1 MASLLSTV
9 TEPSAESSR
18 KRKSSPDMP
27 TSEPLEPS
35 SDSSYFSNNRK
46 RYGIEEDD
54 DDREVWDAKKGVMG
68 KKPRVSEMT
77 IVPDRDS
84 DNDFSMDMDDM
95 PIIKPEPQ
103 DDDDDEIRIRPTR
116 PVTSAS
122 TKING
127 SAVPRQ
133 RKVVNSTSVKHVV
146 KPEPLS
152 VDLKAEKAK
161 PTISRAPANGK
172 PVPVGSEHWSAVQ
185 ESLLPTKSSDI
196 AEVKAYIGSVK
207 AENVL
212 EQDGSLRIFWLDHME
227 QDGAIHLVG
236 KALDRATWK
245 YVSTC
250 VTVNGIQRN
259 LFVKPRAKRFCK
271 CTYNSRRVIG

>member
-1 MASLLSTV
+1 MASLLSAV
-9 TEPSAESSR
+9 AEPSAESSR

-27 TSEPLEPS
+27 TSESIAPS
-35 SDSSYFSNNRK
+35 SDSSYFSNSRK
-46 RYGIEEDD
+46 RYGMEDD
-54 DDREVWDAKKGVMG
+54 EDEREVWDAKKGVMG

-77 IVPDRDS
+77 IMPDRDS

-103 DDDDDEIRIRPTR
+103 DDDDDEIQIRPTR
-116 PVTSAS
+116 PAASAS
-122 TKING
+122 IKPNG

-146 KPEPLS
+146 KPEPVS
-152 VDLKAEKAK
+152 ADLKAEKAK
-161 PTISRAPANGK
+161 PTVSRGPANGK
-172 PVPVGSEHWSAVQ
+172 PVSAGSEHWSAVQ

-196 AEVKAYIGSVK
+196 AEVKAYVGSVK

-236 KALDRATWK
+236 KTLDRATGK

-259 LFVKPRAKRFCK
+259 LFVKPRAKRFCE
-271 CTYNSRRVIG
+271 CT

>member
-1 MASLLSTV
+1 MASLLSAV
-9 TEPSAESSR
+9 AEPSAESSR

-27 TSEPLEPS
+27 TSEPIEPS

-46 RYGIEEDD
+46 RYGMDDDD

-68 KKPRVSEMT
+68 KKPRVSELT

-84 DNDFSMDMDDM
+84 DNDFSMDIDDM
-95 PIIKPEPQ
+95 PSIKPEPQ
-103 DDDDDEIRIRPTR
+103 DDDDDEIQIRPTR
-116 PVTSAS
+116 PAAS
-122 TKING
+122 TSTKANG

-146 KPEPLS
+146 KPEP
-152 VDLKAEKAK
+152 VTDDLKAERAK
-161 PTISRAPANGK
+161 PTIPRGSTNGK
-172 PVPVGSEHWSAVQ
+172 PIPAGSEHWSAIQ

-196 AEVKAYIGSVK
+196 AEVKAYVGSVK

-236 KALDRATWK
+236 KVLDRATGR
-245 YVSTC
+245 YVSAC

-259 LFVKPRAKRFCK
+259 LFVKPRLKRYC
-271 CTYNSRRVIG
+271 